1 MAQRYCTNCGAELR
15 EDDRFCPSC
24 GHPTAVAK
32 APTPGP
38 SVQSPPPRQP
48 GRWSAGR
55 VLFLVFVAHRYGT
68 LRYSSVEEEDGIE
81 CGLRMISSS
90 R

>member
-38 SVQSPPPRQP
+38 SVQSPPPQQPRQA

-55 VLFLVFVAHRYGT
+55 VLFLVFVVPVLLAIAWVVFQFSIGF
-68 LRYSSVEEEDGIE
+68 LN
-81 CGLRMISSS
+81 GLLGG
-90 R
+90 

>member
-1 MAQRYCTNCGAELR
+1 VALRYCTNCGTELR

-38 SVQSPPPRQP
+38 SVQSPTPQQPRQA

-55 VLFLVFVAHRYGT
+55 VLLLVFIAPVLLAIAWVVFQIAVGF
-68 LRYSSVEEEDGIE
+68 LSGML
-81 CGLRMISSS
+81 GG
-90 R
+90 

>member
-24 GHPTAVAK
+24 GQPTAVAK
-32 APTPGP
+32 APTLGP
-38 SVQSPPPRQP
+38 SVQSPPPQQPRQT

-55 VLFLVFVAHRYGT
+55 VLLLVFVAPVLLAIAWVVFQIAIGF
-68 LRYSSVEEEDGIE
+68 LN
-81 CGLRMISSS
+81 GLLGG
-90 R
+90 